1 LDTVLHRIVERAA
14 NAVRAPGFV
23 LAVSPEPGAELQVYS
38 HGIENREAQVLA
50 RATRERTAPVSDSTL
65 VVEVT
70 SSRRN
75 YGQLIARY
83 PGAIQFFPQD
93 EEMLGL
99 YAKHAAAVLDMAT
112 ALQESA
118 RRHDQVSSLLSLSH
132 ALAQAGMSK
141 EVAERLAVAVP
152 EVVDCDRMGVWLWD
166 HLEQN
171 LRSVA

>member
-1 LDTVLHRIVERAA
+1 M
-14 NAVRAPGFV
+14 
-23 LAVSPEPGAELQVYS
+23 
-38 HGIENREAQVLA
+38 
-50 RATRERTAPVSDSTL
+50 
-65 VVEVT
+65 T
-70 SSRRN
+70 SSRRQ

-83 PGAIQFFPQD
+83 PGAIEFFPQD

-132 ALAQAGMSK
+132 AAPPGKAGTSE

-152 EVVDCDRMGVWLWD
+152 EVVDCDRIGVWLWD
-166 HLEQN
+166 DREEQ
-171 LRSVA
+171 A